1 MDLNALL
8 AAEGLPPATL
18 VLAYG
23 SGAVPQAGYEASKEP
38 PMLDLIVVVEDAA
51 EWHRA
56 NLAVNHAHYSA
67 LALGGPRVVATVQ
80 RATAGVYYN
89 TLVPMKSGASPSGA
103 PRRMK
108 YGVVS
113 RADLEDDLR
122 SWRWLYLSGR
132 LHKPVLLAPFSSDS
146 LAAALRANLAS
157 AVRAALLLLPA
168 EFSREDLFL
177 AVAGLSYGGDVRML
191 FGENPDKVRNIV
203 TPNLPRFDELYA
215 PVLGDFQQVF
225 DGASGWSQD
234 TAASPRRCSQD
245 TSAAARH
252 LLAASLPEAVWR
264 PDQRAVSPEALRA
277 RLRAVVGRSSAVQ
290 TGKGLLT
297 AGPLKSATYA
307 AAKVGKWAAW
317 QAASWSRRLRP

>member
-8 AAEGLPPATL
+8 ADEGLPPATL

-23 SGAVPQAGYEASKEP
+23 SGAVPQAGYAVAKEP

-56 NLAVNHAHYSA
+56 NLALNRAHYSA
-67 LALGGPRVVATVQ
+67 LALGGPRFVATVQ

-89 TLVPMKSGASPSGA
+89 TLVLMQSSAHRG
-103 PRRMK
+103 RLMK

-113 RADLEDDLR
+113 RADLEDDLV

-132 LHKPVLLAPFSSDS
+132 LHKPVLLAPCSSDS
-146 LAAALRANLAS
+146 LQAALRANLAS

-168 EFSREDLFL
+168 EFTRQDLFL
-177 AVAGLSYGGDVRML
+177 AVAGLSYGGDLRML
-191 FGENPDKVRNIV
+191 FGENPAKVRNIV
-203 TPNLPRFDELYA
+203 EPNLPRFDQLYA
-215 PVLGDFQQVF
+215 PVLGDFSDVCDF
-225 DGASGWSQD
+225 SDASASHACASG
-234 TAASPRRCSQD
+234 RCAQD

-252 LLAASLPEAVWR
+252 SLAASLPAAAWQPGSAAVT
-264 PDQRAVSPEALRA
+264 PDALRA
-277 RLRAVVGRSSAVQ
+277 RLRAVVGRASAVQ
-290 TGKGLLT
+290 TCKGLFT
-297 AGPLKSATYA
+297 AGVAKSATYT

-317 QAASWSRRLRP
+317 QASAWSKRLRP